1 MSEPE
6 WLILRIA
13 PTLFLFIASAKLILE
28 ELISL
33 IKVFKKLRATMN
45 SEYSLESGKLKVHQ
59 RSGITKRLQSLRP
72 RRR

>member
-13 PTLFLFIASAKLILE
+13 PALFLIIASAKLIIE

-33 IKVFKKLRATMN
+33 VKLFKKLKATIN
-45 SEYSLESGKLKVHQ
+45 SEYSLESGKLKV
-59 RSGITKRLQSLRP
+59 RSRSDIAK
-72 RRR
+72 